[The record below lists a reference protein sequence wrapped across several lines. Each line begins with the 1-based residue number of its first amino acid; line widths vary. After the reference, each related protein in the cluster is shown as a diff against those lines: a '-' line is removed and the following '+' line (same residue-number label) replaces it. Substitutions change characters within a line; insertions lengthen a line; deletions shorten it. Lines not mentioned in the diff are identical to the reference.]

1 MNGFFPAGRSLRCGL
16 ALWVLLGLKLAAQP
30 ADAPLTNI
38 VTVDP
43 AVATNTTPPKVIPSG
58 SDTGSSSRPTRAE
71 SRDFILASARY
82 EANTHDWTEAEMNYQ
97 WLLASDVPEAL
108 QQTALFELAQVVR
121 AENDLPRAEAIY
133 TQYLQRWPG
142 DARTPEVFLRQGQVF
157 REMDLPELA
166 LTKFYGV
173 MTTALSLKDSQL
185 DYYKNLVLQAQ
196 VEIAETYY
204 RAGKFKDAV
213 DYFSRLLAQENPA
226 LDRAQVEFRLI
237 RSLEALQRHD
247 EASSQAL
254 DFLAH
259 FPDSPEAPEVRYHL
273 AQAYQ
278 GQHRNTE
285 ALQQVKLF
293 LKAEHD
299 QSTNDPA
306 VWAYWQQRMGNE
318 IGNEL
323 YQEGDYVKALEVYQ
337 ALAQLDPTPAWQLPA
352 RYQVALTY
360 EKLLQ
365 PRLAMEAYRNVL
377 TNSAAGLGTN
387 LTPNLKAITD
397 MAAWRLNFLEWS
409 GRAEAFN
416 RQTAAANTATN
427 NNLASHQP

>member
-1 MNGFFPAGRSLRCGL
+1 MNRFFPASRSLRCAL
-16 ALWVLLGLKLAAQP
+16 ALWALLCLKLAAQP

-38 VTVDP
+38 ISVDP
-43 AVATNTTPPKVIPSG
+43 AVATNTAPPKISTSS
-58 SDTGSSSRPTRAE
+58 SDTDFSQPSQAE
-71 SRDFILASARY
+71 SRDFILATARY
-82 EANTHDWTEAEMNYQ
+82 EANTHDWAEAEKNYGR
-97 WLLASDVPEAL
+97 LFVSDVPEAM
-108 QQTALFELAQVVR
+108 QQSALFEMAQVVR
-121 AENDLPRAEAIY
+121 EENDLPRAEAMY
-133 TQYLQRWPG
+133 VQYLQHWPG
-142 DARTPEVFLRQGQVF
+142 DARTPDIYLHEGQIF

-173 MTTALSLKDSQL
+173 MTSALSLKDSQL
-185 DYYKNLVLQAQ
+185 GYYKNLVLQAQ
-196 VEIAETYY
+196 VEIAETHY
-204 RAGKFKDAV
+204 RAGQFKDAV
-213 DYFSRLLAQENPA
+213 DYFSRLLAQDNPV
-226 LDRAQVEFRLI
+226 LDRAQIEFRLI
-237 RSLEALQRHD
+237 RSLEALQRYN

-254 DFLAH
+254 EFLSH

-273 AQAYQ
+273 AQAYE
-278 GQHRNTE
+278 GQNRNTE

-306 VWAYWQQRMGNE
+306 VWTYWQQRVGNE

-337 ALAQLDPTPAWQLPA
+337 ALAELNPALAWQLPA

-365 PRLAMEAYRNVL
+365 PRLAMETYRLIL

-387 LTPNLKAITD
+387 LTPNLKSVTD

-409 GRAEAFN
+409 GRAESFN
-416 RQTAAANTATN
+416 HQAVASAATTN
-427 NNLASHQP
+427 LTSHQP